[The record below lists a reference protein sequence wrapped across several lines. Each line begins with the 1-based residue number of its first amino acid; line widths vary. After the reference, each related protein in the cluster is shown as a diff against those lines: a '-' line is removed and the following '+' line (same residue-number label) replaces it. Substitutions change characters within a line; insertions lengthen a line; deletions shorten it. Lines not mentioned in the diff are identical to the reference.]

1 MGTEEK
7 RTVNRIKVI
16 DLDKCFKD
24 IFALEIIN
32 GLRYDQVDIL
42 SAVLDDFVNLVKHYE
57 AVNNDDGIECIR
69 PEALLASHIYSE
81 TVIDAAEK
89 VHSNM
94 QDPAFR
100 KKVNDAYTKA
110 RPMAAVWEQKVRT
123 KLAVDGKVTLS
134 DAGRFLADAVRETG
148 IGDMQ
153 IKLSPR
159 TLKWLELLT
168 TVLLFAL
175 LRGLSLDNE
184 QPKRED

>member
-42 SAVLDDFVNLVKHYE
+42 SAVLADFERLAKAADNTHDV
-57 AVNNDDGIECIR
+57 ECIR

-81 TVIDAAEK
+81 TVIDAVK
-89 VHSNM
+89 RVRSNM